1 MTWQE
6 ELGQLDRKLAA
17 GQISADDYRRQR
29 DRILAAASGG
39 QQAAAPGAPQTP
51 GSGIE
56 QPQPGQNPEA
66 RAPFAPPFRWE
77 AVPPNEP
84 TQAVSQGADPNQ
96 SAGDAA
102 DKTQIVSSD
111 NTADR
116 TQVVPRGAGA
126 GNQGGGPA
134 ERTQHIPA
142 IGANQ
147 QQPPMQQPNQPTW
160 PPAPG
165 PAPAQDP
172 SNPWGNPDEPL
183 SLWAP
188 GFHQGPEVF
197 ETTPNKKSK
206 KTPIIIAVAVVV
218 VLAAAAVLYFTVFK
232 KGNEEAG
239 QNPPP
244 SSGTSAPSTT
254 TEPPQP
260 KAFGPLAIPV
270 GHTGV
275 GKVYT
280 PAQLESTKPLPT
292 PDLVLLKQHG
302 VTRAQSVVG
311 NMDSSTVSLWSFS
324 SKNAKELLSAIVEDQ
339 QRFGFEEVPDL
350 KHGTVKVYKSKQKT
364 STGSTIVAYRAH
376 YVSGNDVIRVEAYD
390 TDDAAAKANFT
401 AALTAQVQHNPP
413 A

>member
-39 QQAAAPGAPQTP
+39 QQAAAPGEPQTP
-51 GSGIE
+51 APGVE
-56 QPQPGQNPEA
+56 QPQQGQNP
-66 RAPFAPPFRWE
+66 APFAPPFRWE

-84 TQAVSQGADPNQ
+84 TQAVSHGAAAESAQ
-96 SAGDAA
+96 SGDAA

-111 NTADR
+111 ATADR
-116 TQVVPRGAGA
+116 TQVVPRAAGA
-126 GNQGGGPA
+126 GNTADSPA

-142 IGANQ
+142 IGAHQ

-206 KTPIIIAVAVVV
+206 KLPIIIAAVVV
-218 VLAAAAVLYFTVFK
+218 VALAAAAVLYFTVFK
-232 KGNEEAG
+232 KGSDQAG
-239 QNPPP
+239 PTPPP
-244 SSGTSAPSTT
+244 TSTSAPPTT

-280 PAQLESTKPLPT
+280 PAQLESIKPLPT

-302 VTRAQSVVG
+302 VSRAQSVVG
-311 NMDSSTVSLWSFS
+311 NMDSSTVSLWSFR
-324 SKNAKELLSAIVEDQ
+324 SKNAKDLLSAIVEDQ
-339 QRFGFEEVPDL
+339 QRFGFQEVPEA
-350 KHGTVKVYKSKQKT
+350 KQGSVEVYKSKQKT
-364 STGSTIVAYRAH
+364 ATGSTIVAYRAH
-376 YVSGNDVIRVEAYD
+376 YISGGDVIRVESYD
-390 TDDAAAKANFT
+390 TDDDTAKANFT